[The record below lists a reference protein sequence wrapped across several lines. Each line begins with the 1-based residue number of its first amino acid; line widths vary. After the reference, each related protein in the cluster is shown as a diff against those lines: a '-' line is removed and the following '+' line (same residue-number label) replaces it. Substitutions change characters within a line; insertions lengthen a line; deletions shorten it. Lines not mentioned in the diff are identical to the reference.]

1 VRALVLDEITTRLFR
16 PLIMPLIQSVHGAD
30 DAAYADSVA
39 RFAQLR
45 PHHLEGVVNLLP
57 HFWLGSSDADASS
70 HAPYATAIK
79 ALSHLSATYSTRRK
93 LALLMDVLQA
103 IQHHVWSYHG
113 IASPE
118 DQANDKRLR
127 LAADDLISVVAYVLS
142 QARPVLHLC
151 SELAFIERFAD
162 DGCLLGEHGYCLA
175 TVQAASGF
183 LRTLTWPQIELGL
196 QNAHVIADVLA
207 A

>member
-1 VRALVLDEITTRLFR
+1 MAEPGSTAVMPPAPLYTRAPGKPICNFGTKCYRKNPEHFAQYDHPADHPFF
-16 PLIMPLIQSVHGAD
+16 IQ
-30 DAAYADSVA
+30 DAACPAHV
-39 RFAQLR
+39 
-45 PHHLEGVVNLLP
+45 
-57 HFWLGSSDADASS
+57 
-70 HAPYATAIK
+70 PYATAIK
-79 ALSHLSATYSTRRK
+79 ALAHLSATYSTRRK

-118 DQANDKRLR
+118 DQANDRRLR
-127 LAADDLISVVAYVLS
+127 LAADELISVVAYVLS
-142 QARPVLHLC
+142 QARPVLHLG